1 MREVHLDFLEQAF
14 IYHKDDSQW
23 QLTLKRSDVASQ
35 TLEELVLLDLHHPLF
50 LEQTTVFDDD
60 DITFTYALPKDG
72 LSYEAVKKRLM
83 SERLR
88 LALNLLDLE
97 QALSLPVTFFLHP
110 ENLFITKDQQL
121 KIAYRGL
128 PEIMVPSQMGRPD
141 FVKQAKCYI
150 ISLFTEHDFLALYN
164 GALDVVELPDFLKA
178 LRPLQTVAELRSE
191 LETSYRQR
199 LQQEGG
205 SLVLVNKSRHKLYK
219 YASIWLTAGLIMLLL
234 PLTYLVFVRNPF
246 KEKMLEADTAFIK
259 LDYSGVIDK
268 LKDVDLG
275 SLPYTQKYEL
285 AYAYIQ
291 VLKLSDD
298 QRQIILNNVSLK
310 SDELYLDYWIESGRE
325 RNDEAIDIAK
335 RLDDS
340 DLIIYGLVQKIQEVR
355 NDDSLSGSEREEE
368 LGTLQSEYEKYWE
381 DRQTSLNDGDDAKT
395 AASEQDSSQ
404 TAASKEE

>member
-14 IYHKDDSQW
+14 VYRKEADQW

-50 LEQTTVFDDD
+50 LEQKTAFDDD
-60 DITFTYALPKDG
+60 EIVFTYGLPADG
-72 LSYEAVKKRLM
+72 LSYEAAKKRLM

-110 ENLFITKDQQL
+110 ENLFITKDQQF

-128 PEIMVPSQMGRPD
+128 PEIMVPAQMDEAD
-141 FVKQAKCYI
+141 FVKQAKCFI
-150 ISLFTEHDFLALYN
+150 ISLFTKYDFLSLYN
-164 GALDVVELPDFLKA
+164 GALEVAELPDFLKA
-178 LRPLQTVAELRSE
+178 LRPLETAAELRSE

-199 LQQEGG
+199 LEQEAN

-219 YASIWLTAGLIMLLL
+219 YASIWLTAGMVMLLL
-234 PLTYLVFVRNPF
+234 PLAYLVFVRNPF

-259 LDYSGVIDK
+259 VDYSGVIDK
-268 LKDVDLG
+268 LKDVDVAA
-275 SLPYTQKYEL
+275 LPYTQKYEL

-291 VLKLSDD
+291 VLKLSDE

-340 DLIIYGLVQKIQEVR
+340 DLIIYGLVQKIREVR

-368 LGTLQSEYEKYWE
+368 LASLQSEYEKYWE
-381 DRQTSLNDGDDAKT
+381 DRQTSLNDGDDAK
-395 AASEQDSSQ
+395 AASGESASSQ
-404 TAASKEE
+404 TASAEEE